1 MKTLDLMKNR
11 VSFLASRWA
20 AKEALVKAANNVEL
34 IFPLIEVSRQNGRPE
49 LVLHGRNLEQ
59 LRGVSE
65 AHLSISHEDDYSIA
79 FVILTSI

>member
-1 MKTLDLMKNR
+1 MQKLDLMKNK

-34 IFPLIEVSRQNGRPE
+34 IYPLIEVSRQNGRPE
-49 LVLHGRNLEQ
+49 LLLHGQNIERLK
-59 LRGVSE
+59 GVSE

-79 FVILTSI
+79 FVILT